1 MRPLINV
8 FKCSAIEFYPPKP
21 PVTVCCPTVSFRIQQ
36 EPHAGSG
43 HEHASILIQAS
54 SAAKCSG
61 RMVVPHK
68 STPKE
73 ETWMNFY
80 THQHKHYCG
89 IDLHTKAMY
98 VCILDQGGTIL
109 VHKNLPTTPEAFLR
123 VIAPYRED
131 VVVGV
136 ECMFTWYWL
145 ADLCAK
151 EGIAFVLGHA
161 LYMKAIHGG
170 KAKNDKIDAH
180 KIAVLLRGGM
190 LPQAYVYPAEMRA
203 TRDLL
208 RRRCHLVR
216 KRAELL
222 AHIQNT
228 NSQYN
233 LPELGKKL
241 AYKANREG
249 VEDHFPDPSVRKTI
263 EVDVSL
269 IDHYDKLLGEV
280 ELYITRSAKA
290 HDVQTFARLQSVP
303 GIGQILALVI
313 LYEIQDIARFPRVQ
327 DFVSYCRLVKCAK
340 ESGGKR
346 LGTSGKKIGNVH
358 LRWAFAEAAV
368 LFIRQSQPG
377 KEYFAKLEHQ
387 HGKAK
392 ALTVLAH
399 KLGRAVYYMLTREQ
413 AFDLN
418 RFVTA

>member
-1 MRPLINV
+1 M
-8 FKCSAIEFYPPKP
+8 
-21 PVTVCCPTVSFRIQQ
+21 Q
-36 EPHAGSG
+36 
-43 HEHASILIQAS
+43 
-54 SAAKCSG
+54 
-61 RMVVPHK
+61 
-68 STPKE
+68 
-73 ETWMNFY
+73 FY
-80 THQHKHYCG
+80 TKQHPFYCG
-89 IDLHTKAMY
+89 IDLHARTMSL
-98 VCILDQGGTIL
+98 CILDQAGETL
-109 VHKNLPTTPEAFLR
+109 LHRNMTATPEALLKAL
-123 VIAPYRED
+123 APYRED
-131 VVVGV
+131 VVVAV

-145 ADLCAK
+145 ADLCA
-151 EGIAFVLGHA
+151 EHGIPFVLGHA

-170 KAKNDKIDAH
+170 KAKNDKIDAQ

-190 LPQAYVYPAEMRA
+190 FPQAYVYPAEMRA

-208 RRRCHLVR
+208 RRRCHLVQ

-233 LPELGKKL
+233 LPEIGKRL
-241 AYKANREG
+241 AYKANRED
-249 VEDHFPDPSVRKTI
+249 VAEHFPDPSVRKTI

-290 HDVQTFARLQSVP
+290 HDVQTFTRLQSVP

-313 LYEIQDIARFPRVQ
+313 LYEIQDIQRFPRVQ

-340 ESGGKR
+340 ESNGKR

-368 LFIRQSQPG
+368 LFLRQSQPG
-377 KEYFAKLEHQ
+377 KEYFAKLEHK

-413 AFDLN
+413 AFDLQ
-418 RFVTA
+418 RFVSA